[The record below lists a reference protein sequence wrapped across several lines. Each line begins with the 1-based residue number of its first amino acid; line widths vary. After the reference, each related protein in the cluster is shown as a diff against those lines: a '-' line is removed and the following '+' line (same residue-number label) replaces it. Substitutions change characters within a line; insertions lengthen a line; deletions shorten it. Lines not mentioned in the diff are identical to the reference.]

1 MKTKLIS
8 LLTILMLMFS
18 DICLAADWQW
28 TKSNANFGF
37 FFDKET
43 ILYDMTN
50 GQINKDKIYVWIH
63 VICDDTYAQN
73 KARSTNHPPIKS
85 TTSKYLYNNKR
96 NTIQRLKT
104 YDYAKNGT
112 LLFCSERP
120 TPSFEPVPN
129 TLLDD
134 TMHALKQ
141 YVQAHDEE
149 ITERTHKHNS

>member
-28 TKSNANFGF
+28 TRSNANVGF
-37 FFDKET
+37 FFDRET

-50 GQINKDKIYVWIH
+50 GQINKDKIYVWVR

-73 KARSTNHPPIKS
+73 KARSKNHPPIKA

-96 NTIQRLKT
+96 NTIQRLKS

-120 TPSFEPVPN
+120 TPSFELVPN